1 MPKTYSIKANRTP
14 ADVVANNDETLETSY
29 TLDEARIASL
39 EYQRQGGHIAI
50 WIEEE
55 PAKPAPRVVRSVEQ
69 DNRGNKC
76 VVVRCDGWMI

>member
-1 MPKTYSIKANRTP
+1 MTKTYRIVANRF
-14 ADVVANNDETLETSY
+14 AVDVIRDNDITLESGL
-29 TLDEARIASL
+29 TLEEATIASL
-39 EYQRQGGHIAI
+39 EYQRQGNHIAV

-55 PAKPAPRVVRSVEQ
+55 PKPRVVRTVES